1 MFGLGLPEILIIA
14 LIILFIFGAKRLP
27 SIGSG
32 LGETV
37 KEIRN
42 AKKEINAVKKPNGE
56 KKEGQE
62 QTQEARESEEPA
74 PQTASSQ
81 STLADSIGK
90 KVTDKVVGQVPGIK
104 QARQWKDKAD
114 KIKKFVN

>member
-27 SIGSG
+27 GIGSG

-42 AKKEINAVKKPNGE
+42 AKKEINTVKTPAQEGND
-56 KKEGQE
+56 GQE
-62 QTQEARESEEPA
+62 PTQESEDA
-74 PQTASSQ
+74 PSQSGSSQ
-81 STLADSIGK
+81 ATLADSIGK
-90 KVTDKVVGQVPGIK
+90 KVTDRVVGQVPGIK

-114 KIKKFVN
+114 KIKKIVN